1 MRLSEEKLRNSPS
14 FQQSIEH
21 GPYWIELL
29 ARRSAE
35 SRTFATFVYPRSSER
50 LLRYFTNSDENE
62 VIWQGHEIVRA
73 EFVKFDQELSAA
85 PELE

>member
-14 FQQSIEH
+14 FQQSIDH
-21 GPYWIELL
+21 DPYWIELL

-62 VIWQGHEIVRA
+62 VIWQGPKWCE
-73 EFVKFDQELSAA
+73 QNS
-85 PELE
+85 